1 MLTIDSQSPKATS
14 RARHQ
19 LPENQNRLSAVKS
32 DTRGSKIDHGQ
43 NFTLICQ
50 NSTTTTGNP
59 ESNSKFQKVTPRV
72 RWIPR
77 GR

>member
-1 MLTIDSQSPKATS
+1 MLTTDSQSPKATS

-19 LPENQNRLSAVKS
+19 FPENQNRLSALKKRLTWVKN
-32 DTRGSKIDHGQ
+32 RQWSKLHSY
-43 NFTLICQ
+43 CQ
-50 NSTTTTGNP
+50 NSTTRNP
-59 ESNSKFQKVTPRV
+59 ESKSKFQKVTPRV